1 VWKRNLLTLTEQQK
15 QRHSP
20 CDSVFDDS
28 EDDDLEEISSTTAS
42 VVSPIAV
49 GFSGHTSSWRVAKSL
64 RPVKDCWNRCD
75 YPSECRWGKQF
86 GVDTPVQVSF
96 PTLERVASTPN
107 PNTDSSDIA
116 DVEMSDAPLATLP
129 KTRFTDILTAEQQSV
144 AETLDGVDIDGVPHT
159 HTHTPTPAL
168 ADLAT
173 LVSRA
178 QRRHSKSEIPSPL
191 ASPHVGAVTQQQ
203 RPTMTTRSSSRES
216 LRRAVE
222 GGIGVIAGLVGG
234 WRSSS
239 APAPVGRRKE
249 EVEVAGEGDK
259 EDVVMEDVAEG
270 GDEEEQESGRGR
282 GRRRSLG

>member
-1 VWKRNLLTLTEQQK
+1 VWKRNSLTLTEQQK
-15 QRHSP
+15 QRSSP

-28 EDDDLEEISSTTAS
+28 EDDDLEEISSTAS

-49 GFSGHTSSWRVAKSL
+49 GVSGHTSSWRVAKPL

-96 PTLERVASTPN
+96 PSLEHVPSTPN
-107 PNTDSSDIA
+107 PNTSSSDIA
-116 DVEMSDAPLATLP
+116 DVEMSDAASATLP
-129 KTRFTDILTAEQQSV
+129 KTHFKDILTAEQQSV
-144 AETLDGVDIDGVPHT
+144 AKTLDGVDLDAVPHT
-159 HTHTPTPAL
+159 HIHTPTPAL

-178 QRRHSKSEIPSPL
+178 QRRHSRSEIPSPL
-191 ASPHVGAVTQQQ
+191 ASPQARTSTQQ

-222 GGIGVIAGLVGG
+222 GGIGVIAGIVGG

-239 APAPVGRRKE
+239 APAPVGRKRE
-249 EVEVAGEGDK
+249 EEQAEREG
-259 EDVVMEDVAEG
+259 EDVVMEDG
-270 GDEEEQESGRGR
+270 GVEDVSGNGEVQDDERGR